1 MPYSQRLPEKRR
13 DREEWEAKI
22 YGEVKEGIDIPITT
36 PPTLAAISPN
46 LGSMICFDR
55 NVRIGSN
62 ATSSR
67 PLSATRS
74 PSRWINSWIRANDID
89 GRTVCSSALSL
100 YIAEINQTSQTGLD
114 HH

>member
-1 MPYSQRLPEKRR
+1 MR
-13 DREEWEAKI
+13 DES
-22 YGEVKEGIDIPITT
+22 DIPITT

-46 LGSMICFDR
+46 LGSVICFDR

-67 PLSATRS
+67 PLRATRS

-89 GRTVCSSALSL
+89 GRTVWLLAQSECRLASLMRVRGLSRPN
-100 YIAEINQTSQTGLD
+100 ETST
-114 HH
+114 